1 MAAKSGG
8 AAANPELEAAL
19 GTLASPLALDIQAA
33 ADLGAKA
40 KGVEIATIV
49 TDGLAGLPPSVP
61 VALLRG
67 DSPEVDSVK
76 ARLEEFRLFPE
87 RKAGTATADTL
98 DSFVDLTNRHK
109 VEDSVIF
116 ANPDWRKPSFTA
128 VIDYHQKRA
137 GGEARFGRHRI
148 HYAFPLSDEWKAW
161 IEMDGKAM
169 SQSDFAWFLEDRVAE
184 LASPTD
190 AEKALYES
198 QFATTVAVPSQI
210 VELSRGLKVQVEQ
223 RVRQA
228 VTLAT
233 GEGQIAWEE
242 AHDTGT
248 TKVPGIFML
257 AIAPFFMGDKTRIPV
272 RLRYRLKDG
281 KLIWSYQIYRPDL
294 AITEHVTAA
303 RYHAADATGLPSFD
317 GKPEMAGASPA

>member
-1 MAAKSGG
+1 MAGKTGG
-8 AAANPELEAAL
+8 TAATTELEAASATL
-19 GTLASPLALDIQAA
+19 GAPLALDIAA
-33 ADLGAKA
+33 AAELGAQA
-40 KGVEIATIV
+40 KGVELAAIDT
-49 TDGLAGLPPSVP
+49 AGLTGLPAKVP

-67 DSPEVDSVK
+67 DSPEVESLR

-87 RKAGTATADTL
+87 RREGTAHADTL
-98 DSFVDLTNRHK
+98 DSFVDLVNRHK

-116 ANPDWRKPSFTA
+116 ADPDWKKPSFTA
-128 VIDYHQKRA
+128 VIDYHRKQA

-161 IEMDGKAM
+161 VEMDGRPM
-169 SQSDFAWFLEDRVAE
+169 SQSDFAFFLEDRVAE

-190 AEKALYES
+190 GERNLYER

-242 AHDTGT
+242 AHDTGA

-257 AIAPFFMGDKTRIPV
+257 AIAPFFMSEKTRLPV

-294 AITEHVTAA
+294 AIVEHVRAA
-303 RYHAADATGLPSFD
+303 RNHAADATGLPSFD
-317 GKPEMAGASPA
+317 GRPEMAGARPA